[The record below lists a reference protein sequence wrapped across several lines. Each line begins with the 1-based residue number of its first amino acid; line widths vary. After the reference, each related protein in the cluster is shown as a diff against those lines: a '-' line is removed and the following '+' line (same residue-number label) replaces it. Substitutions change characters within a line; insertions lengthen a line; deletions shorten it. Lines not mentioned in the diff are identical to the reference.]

1 MTSFVDVLK
10 KSFLENGQMADL
22 SISSILMSLISAF
35 ICSMVIFYVYRKFY
49 RGIVYNSSFNILL
62 VLVSIVTS
70 FIVMTIS
77 SNILLSLGMVGALSI
92 VRFRTAVKD
101 PLDVGFL
108 FFAIAVGIT
117 SGAGLYIMSF
127 IATLF
132 ISLIYILLVQV
143 RTFTKVYLLIV
154 KYENSVNEEVQKI
167 LKTLKAELKNKT
179 SIKDTTELTMELR
192 IKSDNTAYMSQL
204 TSINGVKSAV
214 LVEYTGD
221 FGE

>member
-1 MTSFVDVLK
+1 MTSFTDILK
-10 KSFLENGQMADL
+10 KSFLENGQMTDL
-22 SISSILMSLISAF
+22 SITSILMSLISAF
-35 ICSMVIFYVYRKFY
+35 ICSMVIYYVYRKFY
-49 RGIVYNSSFNILL
+49 RGIIYSSSFNILL
-62 VLVSIVTS
+62 VLVSIITS

-101 PLDVGFL
+101 PLDIGFL

-127 IATLF
+127 IATIF

-143 RTFTKVYLLIV
+143 KTFTRVYLLIV
-154 KYENSVNEEVQKI
+154 KFENRANEDVQKI
-167 LKTLKAELKNKT
+167 LRPLKAELKNKT

-192 IKSDNTAYMSQL
+192 LKNDNTAYMTQL
-204 TSINGVKSAV
+204 TSIEGVMSAV

>member
-1 MTSFVDVLK
+1 MTSFVDILK

-35 ICSMVIFYVYRKFY
+35 ICSMVIYYVYRKFY
-49 RGIVYNSSFNILL
+49 RGIIYSSSFNILL

-132 ISLIYILLVQV
+132 ISLVYILLVQV
-143 RTFTKVYLLIV
+143 KTFTKVYLLIV
-154 KYENSVNEEVQKI
+154 KFENSANEEVQKI

-192 IKSDNTAYMSQL
+192 LKGENTAYMLQL